1 MTRQSCLDWHFV
13 LLKLLN
19 MDGISHTT
27 LKIEGLSM
35 LVFLASHKKYK
46 QNVAL
51 RVFLETG
58 WYNIVKQASNKLGAV
73 VNFKIWFDRKYIQTR
88 GAPPASMTP
97 KIVYKLGYT
106 KKLWLSIGV
115 NDYSKTE
122 GMSSLRNA
130 VNDATSINDFVVDKL
145 SFRSRLMTDKN
156 ASKNQIENMLQ
167 RDLYTYLQEDD
178 LLVLSFHGHGH
189 TIFIGDFTHGFIVP
203 YGAPDLSPASL
214 ISMDALAS
222 WMKLLRCRHILLI
235 LDCCFSG
242 IMAMRGAIPKPPP
255 AETKPDTLPTTRRRS
270 TYQNL
275 CRKSRIVINAGAHD
289 QTVADGGIKNNSVM
303 TGLIIAYD
311 KYNQTNGSIYS
322 LFSYLSKEVPNY
334 VEQTPTMGKLNGD
347 RGGDIYLC
355 L

>member
-13 LLKLLN
+13 LLKLLD

-115 NDYSKTE
+115 NDYA
-122 GMSSLRNA
+122 R
-130 VNDATSINDFVVDKL
+130 
-145 SFRSRLMTDKN
+145 
-156 ASKNQIENMLQ
+156 
-167 RDLYTYLQEDD
+167 
-178 LLVLSFHGHGH
+178 
-189 TIFIGDFTHGFIVP
+189 
-203 YGAPDLSPASL
+203 
-214 ISMDALAS
+214 
-222 WMKLLRCRHILLI
+222 
-235 LDCCFSG
+235 
-242 IMAMRGAIPKPPP
+242 
-255 AETKPDTLPTTRRRS
+255 
-270 TYQNL
+270 
-275 CRKSRIVINAGAHD
+275 
-289 QTVADGGIKNNSVM
+289 QTVCHHYAMQSMMPHPLVISSWINS
-303 TGLIIAYD
+303 TFEAG
-311 KYNQTNGSIYS
+311 
-322 LFSYLSKEVPNY
+322 
-334 VEQTPTMGKLNGD
+334 
-347 RGGDIYLC
+347 
-355 L
+355 